1 MIITIG
7 STKGGVGKSTIATN
21 LAVEGARRGLKVA
34 LIDADIQGSSIGFR
48 DVRLHNAKPNGLH
61 ISAFSIVT
69 PTLHKDVPGM
79 TGYDMVIVDAGGRD
93 SRVFRSAVG
102 AADLLIVPVV
112 PGVYDV
118 WAAEDTMTVFQEVR
132 DAKEDLVARFLL
144 NQSSPNGIMSR
155 KTETSLDQY
164 KTDIP
169 TMGARIGSRSAFRNA
184 ALRGAGVTE
193 AKRESKAAQEI
204 RALFDEIQEIIGG
217 QPA

>member
-34 LIDADIQGSSIGFR
+34 LVDADIQGSSIGFR
-48 DVRLHNAKPNGLH
+48 DVRSQNAKLASLH
-61 ISAFSIVT
+61 ISAFSIIT

-79 TGYDMVIVDAGGRD
+79 TGYDLVIVDAGGRD

-118 WAAEDTMTVFQEVR
+118 WAAEDTMAVFQEVR
-132 DAKEDLVARFLL
+132 DAKEGLEARFLL
-144 NQSSPNGIMSR
+144 NQTSPTAIMAR
-155 KTETSLDQY
+155 KTLESLEYFAET
-164 KTDIP
+164 IP
-169 TMGARIGSRSAFRNA
+169 IMEAQVGSRSAFRNA

-193 AKRESKAAQEI
+193 AKRDSKAAQDI
-204 RALFDEIQEIIGG
+204 RALFDEIQVIIGG
-217 QPA
+217 QTI